1 MAKAKGA
8 LDRVYAAKGPEDL
21 AKSYDQ
27 WAETYDAEMM
37 QTGYRHPAIGVG
49 LLARHLPTGAGP
61 VLDAGAG
68 TGLTG
73 ELLRILSFAPL
84 VAVDLSPAMLS
95 RAAQKDIYAELHK
108 ARLGGPL
115 PFADGQFASVISTGV
130 FTTGH
135 VGVEAMPELLRIL
148 RPGGRL
154 VLTIKDSVWDSG
166 FSEGAASLCREGR
179 LRLLEETPPYI
190 SMPGVPDTGPGRGC
204 VWERV

>member
-8 LDRVYAAKGPEDL
+8 LDKVYAAKGADDL

-49 LLARHLPTGAGP
+49 LMARYLPAGQGP

-73 ELLRILSFAPL
+73 ELLKILGFAPL
-84 VAVDLSPAMLS
+84 VALDLSPAMLA
-95 RAAQKDIYAELHK
+95 RAGEKDIYAELHQ
-108 ARLGGPL
+108 ARLGGRL
-115 PFADGQFASVISTGV
+115 PFADGQFAGVISTGV

-135 VGVEAMPELLRIL
+135 VGFEAVEELLRIL
-148 RPGGRL
+148 CPGGRL
-154 VLTIKDSVWDSG
+154 VLTVKDSIWEDG
-166 FSEGAASLCREGR
+166 FAEGAERLCREGR
-179 LRLLEETPPYI
+179 LRLLEETPPYV
-190 SMPGVPDTGPGRGC
+190 SMPGVPGTAPGRGC
-204 VWERV
+204 AWERV